1 MAVMQFPV
9 PIMYLELSFIQIQ
22 AFLFSLKIMTY
33 KEVKI
38 IYESGTDCNNLV
50 FHFYVL
56 LTVHLDIT
64 V

>member
-1 MAVMQFPV
+1 MQFAV
-9 PIMYLELSFIQIQ
+9 PIMYLELSFIQIKVFFF
-22 AFLFSLKIMTY
+22 AENYDLKRNQN
-33 KEVKI
+33 

-56 LTVHLDIT
+56 LTVHFDIT